1 MNKKRLKFL
10 YDIGDLVE
18 FTHGRLGASITRI
31 GIVVEQSL
39 RMTKD
44 NVYKIR
50 TNEKDYF
57 IPRTNIKLL
66 SKVGNSTSK

>member
-1 MNKKRLKFL
+1 MGKIYFR

-18 FTHGRLGASITRI
+18 FTHGHLGASIKRI
-31 GIVVEQSL
+31 GIITEQSL

-50 TNEKDYF
+50 AEEKSYW
-57 IPRTNIKLL
+57 IPRTMITLL
-66 SKVGNSTSK
+66 SKATKASSK

>member
-1 MNKKRLKFL
+1 MTKRNFR
-10 YDIGDLVE
+10 YNIGDLVK
-18 FTHGRLGASITRI
+18 FTHGHLGAAATKI

-50 TNEKDYF
+50 AEGKDYW
-57 IPRTNIKLL
+57 IPRTSIELL
-66 SKVGNSTSK
+66 SKVVSPTSK

>member
-1 MNKKRLKFL
+1 MNKRLGGFL
-10 YDIGDLVE
+10 YNIGDLVE
-18 FTHGRLGASITRI
+18 FTHGHLGASVKRI

-57 IPRTNIKLL
+57 IPRTHITLL
-66 SKVGNSTSK
+66 SKAGNSTSK